1 MLQVNVVTRPV
12 VVEAGFELQE
22 LTPEALPVA
31 EIVHCTLPVGA
42 TEPVTPVT
50 VAVKTIVEPTTPV
63 PVPLT
68 ATTGVAC
75 AIVTSGVE
83 ATAAR
88 PV

>member
-1 MLQVNVVTRPV
+1 MLQVNVVIRPL
-12 VVEAGFELQE
+12 VVEAGVELQE

-31 EIVHCTLPVGA
+31 ETVHCTLPVGA

-50 VAVKTIVEPTTPV
+50 VAVKTMVDPTTPV

-75 AIVTSGVE
+75 AMVTSGVE
-83 ATAAR
+83 TTAAR